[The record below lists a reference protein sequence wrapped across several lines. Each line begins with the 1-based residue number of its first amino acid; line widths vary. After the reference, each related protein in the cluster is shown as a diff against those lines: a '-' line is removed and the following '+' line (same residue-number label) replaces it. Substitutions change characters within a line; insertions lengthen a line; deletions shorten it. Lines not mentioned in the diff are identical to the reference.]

1 MKRAL
6 LTAAMVLGA
15 WQAHAATYYVVVAGL
30 GGEPDYEQRFSAA
43 AKDLDRVFKGL
54 GDTAHVYTLN
64 PTEATAARFRQTLG
78 EVARDAKPED
88 EFVLVLIGHGSFDGV
103 EYKFNFAGPDL
114 TAPQIAE
121 LCDRV
126 AAKRQL
132 VVNTTSASGGSVAAL
147 ERPGRA
153 VVAATKSGTEK
164 NATVFARYWVEAL
177 QDPAADVDK
186 SDSISAMEAFSYA
199 AKKTA
204 AFYDA
209 QKRLA
214 TEHAVFD
221 DVGRGEPV
229 RETGNG
235 QGQLMSSL
243 TVLRLGGSL
252 QASNDPGRRAL
263 VEKKEKLEQQIDTM
277 KYQKA
282 AMDPD
287 DYKKQLTAALVEL
300 AKVQQELDK

>member
-1 MKRAL
+1 M
-6 LTAAMVLGA
+6 AAMLLGA
-15 WQAHAATYYVVVAGL
+15 WQARAATYYVVVAGL

-54 GDTAHVYTLN
+54 GDTAHVYTLSG
-64 PTEATAARFRQTLG
+64 TEVTAARFRQTLG

-263 VEKKEKLEQQIDTM
+263 VEKKEKLEQQIDTL